1 MLDSSKIAV
10 IAGVGETPVGRLP
23 DTNSIEL
30 HVQAAKLAMMD
41 AGIDKGEI
49 DGLLTSG
56 AFLDDNIRHHIIIA
70 ENLGIYCKTLCDTLR
85 TGGQSWCHG
94 LQMAQWAIQAGRC
107 RAVLLVGGD
116 TLLSSIPVGKGLGAY
131 TDYGA
136 HSMEFETPFGVH
148 VPGFYALLAARHMHE
163 FGTTSEQ
170 LAAIAVAC
178 RKHASLN
185 PAAQKREL
193 ITIDDVLNSRMI
205 ASPLHLLDCSLIS
218 DGGHAVLV
226 TSLEMA
232 RDLKQRPVRLAGL
245 GQAQSYYHMGHLATA
260 VGAPPEIA
268 KHHDLTHTVQP
279 VAAKQAFGEAGIS
292 PDDVDVAEL
301 YDSFTITALL
311 QLEDLGF
318 CKKGEAGAFAE
329 GGRIELGGALPINTH
344 GGMLSYA
351 HPGATGGM
359 AHIVEAVRQ
368 LRGECGPRQ
377 VQGCEVAVATNV
389 SAVSSTHSVAV
400 LTRD

>member
-1 MLDSSKIAV
+1 LNSAQIAA
-10 IAGVGETPVGRLP
+10 IAGVGETPVGRLEN
-23 DTNSIEL
+23 TNSIEL
-30 HVQAAKLAMMD
+30 HVLAAKRAIED
-41 AGIDKGEI
+41 AGIDKSEI

-85 TGGQSWCHG
+85 TGGQSWAHG

-107 RAVLLVGGD
+107 KAVLLVGGD
-116 TLLSSIPVGKGLGAY
+116 TLLSSIPTGKGLGAY

-148 VPGFYALLAARHMHE
+148 VPGFYALLAQRHMHE
-163 FGTTSEQ
+163 FGTTSEH

-185 PAAQKREL
+185 PAAQKRTP
-193 ITIDDVLNSRMI
+193 ITIEDVLASRMV

-218 DGGHAVLV
+218 DGGHAIIV
-226 TSLEMA
+226 TSLERA
-232 RDLKQRPVRLAGL
+232 RELRQRPARIEGL
-245 GQAQSYYHMGHLATA
+245 GQAQSYYHMGHLAKA
-260 VGAPPEIA
+260 VGAA
-268 KHHDLTHTVQP
+268 QDMAARHDLTHTVQP
-279 VAAKQAFGEAGIS
+279 IAARQAFGEAGVTPADI
-292 PDDVDVAEL
+292 DVAQL

-318 CKKGEAGAFAE
+318 CAKGEAGPFAE
-329 GGRIELGGALPINTH
+329 GGRLELGGALPINTH

-377 VQGCEVAVATNV
+377 VADAELAVATNV
-389 SAVSSTHSVAV
+389 SAVSSTHSVCILA
-400 LTRD
+400 RD

>member
-1 MLDSSKIAV
+1 MNSAQIAA
-10 IAGVGETPVGRLP
+10 IAGVGETPVGRLEN
-23 DTNSIEL
+23 TNSIEL
-30 HVQAAKLAMMD
+30 HVLAAKRAIED
-41 AGIDKGEI
+41 AGIDKSEI

-85 TGGQSWCHG
+85 TGGQSWAHG

-107 RAVLLVGGD
+107 KAVLLVGGD
-116 TLLSSIPVGKGLGAY
+116 TLLSSIPTGKGLGAY

-148 VPGFYALLAARHMHE
+148 VPGFYALLAQRHMHE
-163 FGTTSEQ
+163 FGTTSEH

-185 PAAQKREL
+185 PAAQKRTP
-193 ITIDDVLNSRMI
+193 ITIEDVLASRMV

-218 DGGHAVLV
+218 DGGHAIIV
-226 TSLEMA
+226 TSLERA
-232 RDLKQRPVRLAGL
+232 RELRQRPARIEGL
-245 GQAQSYYHMGHLATA
+245 GQAQSYYHMGHLAKA
-260 VGAPPEIA
+260 VGAAPDMA
-268 KHHDLTHTVQP
+268 ARHDLTHTVQP
-279 VAAKQAFGEAGIS
+279 IAARQAFGEAGVTPADI
-292 PDDVDVAEL
+292 DVAQL

-318 CKKGEAGAFAE
+318 CAKGEAGPFAE
-329 GGRIELGGALPINTH
+329 GGRLELGGALPINTH

-377 VQGCEVAVATNV
+377 VADAELAVATNV
-389 SAVSSTHSVAV
+389 SAVSSTHSVCILA
-400 LTRD
+400 RD

>member
-1 MLDSSKIAV
+1 MLDASKVAV
-10 IAGVGETPVGRLP
+10 IAGVGETPVGRLTG
-23 DTNSIEL
+23 TNSIEL
-30 HVQAAKLAMMD
+30 HVQAAKLAIDD
-41 AGIDKGEI
+41 AGIDKGLI

-116 TLLSSIPVGKGLGAY
+116 TLLSSIPTGKGLGAY

-178 RKHASLN
+178 RRHASLN
-185 PAAQKREL
+185 PAAQKRDP
-193 ITIDDVLNSRMI
+193 ITIADVLNSRMV
-205 ASPLHLLDCSLIS
+205 ADPLHLLDCSLIS
-218 DGGHAVLV
+218 DGGHAMLV

-232 RDLKQRPVRLAGL
+232 RDLKRTPIRLAGL

-260 VGAPPEIA
+260 VGAPPEMA
-268 KHHDLTHTVQP
+268 RHHDLTHTVQP
-279 VAAKQAFGEAGIS
+279 VAAKQAFEEAGIT
-292 PDDVDVAEL
+292 PADVDVAEL

-318 CKKGEAGAFAE
+318 CKKGEAGPFAE
-329 GGRIELGGALPINTH
+329 GGRLELGGELPINTH

-368 LRGECGPRQ
+368 LRGECGDRQ
-377 VQGCEVAVATNV
+377 VVDCEVALATNV

-400 LTRD
+400 LTR

>member
-1 MLDSSKIAV
+1 LNSAQIAA
-10 IAGVGETPVGRLP
+10 IAGVGETPVGRLEN
-23 DTNSIEL
+23 TNSIEL
-30 HVQAAKLAMMD
+30 HVLAAKRAIED
-41 AGIDKGEI
+41 AGIDKSEI

-85 TGGQSWCHG
+85 TGGQSWAHG

-107 RAVLLVGGD
+107 KAVLLVGGD
-116 TLLSSIPVGKGLGAY
+116 TLLSSIPTGKGLGAY

-148 VPGFYALLAARHMHE
+148 VPGFYALLAQRHMHE
-163 FGTTSEQ
+163 FGTTSEH

-185 PAAQKREL
+185 PAAQKRTP
-193 ITIDDVLNSRMI
+193 ITIEDVLASRMV

-218 DGGHAVLV
+218 DGGHAIIV
-226 TSLEMA
+226 TSLERA
-232 RDLKQRPVRLAGL
+232 RELRQRPARIEGL
-245 GQAQSYYHMGHLATA
+245 GQAQSYYHMGHLAKA
-260 VGAPPEIA
+260 VGAAPDMA
-268 KHHDLTHTVQP
+268 ARHDLTHTVQP
-279 VAAKQAFGEAGIS
+279 IAARQAFGEAGVTPADI
-292 PDDVDVAEL
+292 DVAQL

-318 CKKGEAGAFAE
+318 CAKGEAGPFAE
-329 GGRIELGGALPINTH
+329 GGRLELGGALPINTH

-377 VQGCEVAVATNV
+377 VADAELAVATNV
-389 SAVSSTHSVAV
+389 SAVSSTHSVCILA
-400 LTRD
+400 RD

>member
-1 MLDSSKIAV
+1 MLDPSKVAV
-10 IAGVGETPVGRLP
+10 IAGVGETPVGRLTG
-23 DTNSIEL
+23 TNSIEL
-30 HVQAAKLAMMD
+30 HVQAAKLAIED
-41 AGIDKGEI
+41 AGIDKGLI

-116 TLLSSIPVGKGLGAY
+116 TLLSSIPAGKGLGAY

-185 PAAQKREL
+185 PAAQKREP
-193 ITIDDVLNSRMI
+193 ITIQDVLDSRMV
-205 ASPLHLLDCSLIS
+205 ATPLHLLDCSLIS
-218 DGGHAVLV
+218 DGGHAMLV

-232 RDLKQRPVRLAGL
+232 RDLKKEPIRLAGL

-268 KHHDLTHTVQP
+268 RHDLTHTVQP
-279 VAAKQAFGEAGIS
+279 VAARQAFEEAGVT
-292 PDDVDVAEL
+292 PADVDVAEL

-318 CKKGEAGAFAE
+318 CKKGEAGPFAE
-329 GGRIELGGALPINTH
+329 GGRLELGGELPINTH

-368 LRGECGPRQ
+368 LRGECGDRQ
-377 VQGCEVAVATNV
+377 VANCEVALATNV

-400 LTRD
+400 LTR

>member
-1 MLDSSKIAV
+1 MNSAQIAA
-10 IAGVGETPVGRLP
+10 IAGVGETPVGRLEN
-23 DTNSIEL
+23 TNSIEL
-30 HVQAAKLAMMD
+30 HVQAAKRAIED
-41 AGIDKGEI
+41 AGIDKSEI

-85 TGGQSWCHG
+85 TGGQSWAHG
-94 LQMAQWAIQAGRC
+94 LQLAQWAIQAGRC
-107 RAVLLVGGD
+107 KAVLLVGGD
-116 TLLSSIPVGKGLGAY
+116 TLLSSIPAGKGLGAY

-148 VPGFYALLAARHMHE
+148 VPGFYALLAQRHMHE

-185 PAAQKREL
+185 PAAQKRTP
-193 ITIDDVLNSRMI
+193 ITIEDVLASRMV

-218 DGGHAVLV
+218 DGGHAIIV
-226 TSLEMA
+226 TSLERA
-232 RDLKQRPVRLAGL
+232 RELRRRPARIEGL
-245 GQAQSYYHMGHLATA
+245 GQAQSYYHMGHLAKA
-260 VGAPPEIA
+260 VGAAPDMA
-268 KHHDLTHTVQP
+268 ARHDLTHTVQP
-279 VAAKQAFGEAGIS
+279 IAARQAFGEAGVTPADI
-292 PDDVDVAEL
+292 DVAQL

-318 CKKGEAGAFAE
+318 CAKGEAGPFAE
-329 GGRIELGGALPINTH
+329 GGRLELGGALPINTH

-359 AHIVEAVRQ
+359 AHIIEAVRQ

-377 VQGCEVAVATNV
+377 VADAELAVATNV
-389 SAVSSTHSVAV
+389 SAVSSTHSVCILA
-400 LTRD
+400 RD